1 MNETSTLQLL
11 AISSVCIKKGKFVKK
26 TLRYF
31 IASIVVLALAGIVA
45 FKIIANNPAAET
57 RRQNVPLVKVEKPQH
72 ETVIYKLQLTG
83 DVAAIQ
89 QAEIFSKVSGNL
101 ERVYADMGA
110 RVRRNQLLA
119 TIDSTE
125 LYQQYQLTA
134 ATYENAR
141 VKYQR
146 FKQLLEQNLVSKEDV
161 DDAEATMKVAAAN
174 YDVAKTRLG
183 YARITAPF
191 SGYITKRY
199 LDAGALVS
207 IGNATLFTL
216 MDLDSIKA
224 VVNVLEKDIA
234 FIPKIKKAVV
244 MVDAF
249 PGKEYSGVVA
259 RSSEA
264 IDLSTRTLAVEIDVP
279 NPSRELKPGMFAN
292 VTLIVDE
299 RHDAIT
305 VPTIALLKDNT
316 GSFVYAAAGS
326 TARQIRVTTGGEQ
339 NSRTEILSGLNG
351 SEDIITTGQQFVRD
365 GGQIIIQP

>member
-1 MNETSTLQLL
+1 M
-11 AISSVCIKKGKFVKK
+11 KKYLKYIIVG
-26 TLRYF
+26 
-31 IASIVVLALAGIVA
+31 IAVLALVGVVA

-57 RRQNVPLVKVEKPQH
+57 RRQNVPLVKVEKPRR
-72 ETVIYKLQLTG
+72 ETVVYKFQLTG
-83 DVAAIQ
+83 DVTAIQ

-110 RVRRNQLLA
+110 PARRNQLLA
-119 TIDSTE
+119 VIDSTE

-134 ATYENAR
+134 ATFQNAR

-146 FKQLLEQNLVSKEDV
+146 FKSLLEQNLVSKEDV
-161 DDAEATMKVAAAN
+161 DDAEATMKVAEAN
-174 YDVAKTRLG
+174 YDAARTRLS

-199 LDAGALVS
+199 LDPGALVS
-207 IGNATLFTL
+207 PGNATLFTL
-216 MDLDSIKA
+216 MDLDSIKV

-234 FIPKIKKAVV
+234 FIPQIKKAAVT
-244 MVDAF
+244 VDAF
-249 PGKEYSGVVA
+249 PGKEFSGIVA

-264 IDLSTRTLAVEIDVP
+264 IDLSTRTLAVEVDVP
-279 NPSRELKPGMFAN
+279 NPTRELKPGMFAN

-305 VPTIALLKDNT
+305 VPTIAVMKDDA
-316 GSFVYAAAGS
+316 GSYVYAGAS
-326 TARQIRVTTGGEQ
+326 NTARRIRVITGGEQ
-339 NSRTEILSGLNG
+339 NSRTEILSGLDG

-365 GGQIIIQP
+365 GGQIVIQP